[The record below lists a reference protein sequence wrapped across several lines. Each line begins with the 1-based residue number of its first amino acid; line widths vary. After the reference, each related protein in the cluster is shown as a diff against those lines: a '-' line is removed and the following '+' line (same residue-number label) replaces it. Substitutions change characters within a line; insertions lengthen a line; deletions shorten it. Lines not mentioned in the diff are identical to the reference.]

1 MNLKEVMAK
10 LGMNFRLK
18 EGHDKPATYKYKLR
32 LSERKGEREGAINA
46 PRPRFRDSSE
56 GNV

>member
-1 MNLKEVMAK
+1 MNLEEVMAK

-18 EGHDKPATYKYKLR
+18 EGYDKPTTYKYKLR
-32 LSERKGEREGAINA
+32 FSARKGEREGAINA
-46 PRPRFRDSSE
+46 PRFRGSSE